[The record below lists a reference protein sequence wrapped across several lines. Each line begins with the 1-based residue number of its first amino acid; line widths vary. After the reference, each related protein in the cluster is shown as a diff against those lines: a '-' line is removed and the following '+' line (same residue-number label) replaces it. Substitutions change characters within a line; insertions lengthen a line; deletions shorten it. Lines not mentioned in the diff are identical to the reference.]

1 MSLEP
6 SFKEFRPVIESM
18 ADLVCCHGFSTEED
32 GLLRVH
38 LLDRGFDLEHI
49 KMAENW
55 CDRVQASGCLVDV
68 LSSFVSS
75 GNGTRLS
82 NPLERVSVSD
92 EVWDAISYCR
102 RTGVIST
109 DLAERL
115 LEGARA
121 MDTRDW
127 DDEDVRAFILDACA
141 ANGVPSLV
149 KRMKKALS
157 GNLKTQ
163 HS

>member
-1 MSLEP
+1 MDNYV
-6 SFKEFRPVIESM
+6 SFEEFRAVIEAM

-32 GLLRVH
+32 GLLRAH
-38 LLDRGFDLEHI
+38 LLEKGFEI
-49 KMAENW
+49 ETIRQAEAW
-55 CDRVQASGCLVDV
+55 CDRAQATGSLVDV
-68 LSSFVSS
+68 LSAFVPS

-82 NPLERVSVSD
+82 SPLERVSVSD
-92 EVWDAISYCR
+92 EVWDAISHCR

-127 DDEDVRAFILDACA
+127 DDDDVREFILDACA
-141 ANGVPSLV
+141 ANGVPSV
-149 KRMKKALS
+149 VAKMERALS
-157 GNLKTQ
+157 GDLKVRY
-163 HS
+163 S